1 MDDALKKLQAENE
14 ALRQEVSRLKDEMIR
29 LVGRNLDLAD
39 RLEANFELRLR
50 SDVARELLNG
60 NIERQ
65 RNADLQDDAQL
76 MALIELRGE
85 EDRPHL
91 NPDFDSTELAHLLG
105 VSRERL
111 LRLFRHQTIYRTPEA
126 YLDNLRMLTALR
138 LLREKPQWSIA
149 AVAEESGIGNV
160 RTLQRR
166 MQEVIGMTP
175 VEYRLMLTRDL

>member
-1 MDDALKKLQAENE
+1 MDDTLQQLQAENE
-14 ALRQEVSRLKDEMIR
+14 ALRQEVNRLKDEMIR

-39 RLEANFELRLR
+39 RLEANYELRLR

-76 MALIELRGE
+76 MALIELRVE
-85 EDRPHL
+85 EDHIHL
-91 NPDFDSTELAHLLG
+91 NPDFDSTDLAHLLG

-138 LLREKPQWSIA
+138 LLREKPQWSLAAIA
-149 AVAEESGIGNV
+149 DESGIGNV
-160 RTLQRR
+160 RTFQRR

-175 VEYRLMLTRDL
+175 AEYRVMLTRDL